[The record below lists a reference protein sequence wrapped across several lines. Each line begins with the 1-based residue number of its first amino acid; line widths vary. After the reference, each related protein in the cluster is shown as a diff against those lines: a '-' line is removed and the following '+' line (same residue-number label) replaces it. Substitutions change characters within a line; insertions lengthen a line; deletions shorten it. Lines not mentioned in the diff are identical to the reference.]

1 MKLQMSFGENLINL
15 RKQKGW
21 SQDDLADNLNLS
33 RQAISKW
40 ENNTSKPDID
50 NIKKISKI
58 FSVTIDDLLNN
69 DVVKDKAVTL
79 NVKKKEKKERTITIV
94 KCMIIAVIILYII
107 NVIFKF
113 ASLLIIVNGIQ
124 KYANLSN
131 YHYVITTYD
140 ENGLVEQEECW
151 FKDGVSKTNNTIY
164 NNNNIIKQTSECIDF
179 NNKYGYIEDNINNKV
194 NNVDVQEYVK
204 YHIDCDKGK
213 QLFDNFPI
221 SIKNREAVNI
231 LYKSLSGYMIKIK
244 KEGKNIYLQL
254 ENVIII
260 LNKENFLPYA
270 VYTFEKKDNQI
281 INIQYKIEINSV
293 KNIKI

>member
-21 SQDDLADNLNLS
+21 SQDDLANNLNLS

-40 ENNTSKPDID
+40 ENDTSKPDVD
-50 NIKKISKI
+50 NIEKISKI

-79 NVKKKEKKERTITIV
+79 NVKKEEKKAKAINII

-140 ENGLVEQEECW
+140 ENGLAEKEECW
-151 FKDGVSKTNNTIY
+151 FKDGVSKTVNSSQGIDKITYIDY
-164 NNNNIIKQTSECIDF
+164 KNNNGYIWASDLKVKIDINVQQYIMAHNNYDYGRQLVDRLPEILKTYSQISLFLNSLNIDF
-179 NNKYGYIEDNINNKV
+179 NLNINSQNII
-194 NNVDVQEYVK
+194 
-204 YHIDCDKGK
+204 IDTKDYYIVLDKD
-213 QLFDNFPI
+213 LLLPDMTYE
-221 SIKNREAVNI
+221 IKN
-231 LYKSLSGYMIKIK
+231 
-244 KEGKNIYLQL
+244 KNTM
-254 ENVIII
+254 
-260 LNKENFLPYA
+260 
-270 VYTFEKKDNQI
+270 TFF
-281 INIQYKIEINSV
+281 IELNSV
-293 KNIKI
+293 KEELM

>member
-40 ENNTSKPDID
+40 ENDTSKPDID

-113 ASLLIIVNGIQ
+113 VSLLIIVNGIQ

-140 ENGLVEQEECW
+140 ENGLVEKEECW
-151 FKDGVSKTNNTIY
+151 FKDEVSNTVVSLY
-164 NNNNIIKQTSECIDF
+164 NNNQLVEQECISINYLKKEGNTQNLLTRENKNIEIENYLKFHEGYETGKQFYLKLPLELRNGNII
-179 NNKYGYIEDNINNKV
+179 
-194 NNVDVQEYVK
+194 
-204 YHIDCDKGK
+204 
-213 QLFDNFPI
+213 
-221 SIKNREAVNI
+221 NI
-231 LYKSLSGYMIKIK
+231 LKKVIFGNDIKIK
-244 KEGKNIYLQL
+244 VTTNYISLYIQNL
-254 ENVIII
+254 III
-260 LNKENFLPYA
+260 FKQNSIVP
-270 VYTFEKKDNQI
+270 QSI
-281 INIQYKIEINSV
+281 INLNNEKYVLTNYFFEN
-293 KNIKI
+293 N

>member
-1 MKLQMSFGENLINL
+1 MKLQMSFAENLINL

-40 ENNTSKPDID
+40 ENDTSKPDID

-140 ENGLVEQEECW
+140 ENGLVEKEECW
-151 FKDGVSKTNNTIY
+151 FKDEVSNTVVSLY
-164 NNNNIIKQTSECIDF
+164 NNNQLVEQECISINYLKKEGNTQNLLTRENKNIEIENYLKFHEGYETGKQFYLKLPLELRNGNII
-179 NNKYGYIEDNINNKV
+179 
-194 NNVDVQEYVK
+194 
-204 YHIDCDKGK
+204 
-213 QLFDNFPI
+213 
-221 SIKNREAVNI
+221 NI
-231 LYKSLSGYMIKIK
+231 LKKVIFGNDIKIK
-244 KEGKNIYLQL
+244 VTTTYISLYIQNL
-254 ENVIII
+254 III
-260 LNKENFLPYA
+260 FKQNSIVP
-270 VYTFEKKDNQI
+270 QSI
-281 INIQYKIEINSV
+281 INLNNEKYVLTNYFFEN
-293 KNIKI
+293 N

>member
-40 ENNTSKPDID
+40 ENDTSKPDID

-140 ENGLVEQEECW
+140 QDGLAEIEECW
-151 FKDGVSKTNNTIY
+151 FKDGKSKTINTFMENNQITKKENISIDYNKKTGYIY
-164 NNNNIIKQTSECIDF
+164 NILNNSVSTLNYTEYINFNKDFENGGQLYYKLPIDLR
-179 NNKYGYIEDNINNKV
+179 NNKIT
-194 NNVDVQEYVK
+194 
-204 YHIDCDKGK
+204 
-213 QLFDNFPI
+213 
-221 SIKNREAVNI
+221 SII
-231 LYKSLSGYMIKIK
+231 IKSLSINEVNFNLGEDKIFLK
-244 KEGKNIYLQL
+244 LKDIIVILSKNNLLPISVYYSNQNYNNSYFNIELNYN
-254 ENVIII
+254 ENV
-260 LNKENFLPYA
+260 
-270 VYTFEKKDNQI
+270 
-281 INIQYKIEINSV
+281 EI
-293 KNIKI
+293 

>member
-40 ENNTSKPDID
+40 ENDTSKPDID

-58 FSVTIDDLLNN
+58 FSITIDDLLNN

-79 NVKKKEKKERTITIV
+79 NVKKEEKMERVINIV

-131 YHYVITTYD
+131 YHYVINTYQD
-140 ENGLVEQEECW
+140 NRIVKQEECW
-151 FKDGVSKTNNTIY
+151 YDKGISKTVINMYNNDNILSKETYIDYNNSIGYAIDENGIKTTINIEDY
-164 NNNNIIKQTSECIDF
+164 LKTNTNFKYGGQFFSRIPVELRNNNIFLLVANCCSF
-179 NNKYGYIEDNINNKV
+179 NS
-194 NNVDVQEYVK
+194 
-204 YHIDCDKGK
+204 
-213 QLFDNFPI
+213 I
-221 SIKNREAVNI
+221 SISFNDK
-231 LYKSLSGYMIKIK
+231 
-244 KEGKNIYLQL
+244 
-254 ENVIII
+254 I
-260 LNKENFLPYA
+260 LNIKYDKYYIVLDKENLLPWMITIENTKNKECS
-270 VYTFEKKDNQI
+270 VMV
-281 INIQYKIEINSV
+281 YKIEIQ
-293 KNIKI
+293 

>member
-1 MKLQMSFGENLINL
+1 MSFGENLINL

-40 ENNTSKPDID
+40 ENETSKPDID

-58 FSVTIDDLLNN
+58 FSVKIDDLLNN

-79 NVKKKEKKERTITIV
+79 NVKKQEKKEKTITIV
-94 KCMIIAVIILYII
+94 KCMIIAVMILYII

-140 ENGLVEQEECW
+140 ENGLVQKEECW
-151 FKDGVSKTNNTIY
+151 FKDGVSKTDFTTYDRNKTNEEFNISIDYNSKEGYAKKNNKMERLDIKEYLNFHPGYDTGNQLYSNLLTDIG
-164 NNNNIIKQTSECIDF
+164 NINVFNIIFKS
-179 NNKYGYIEDNINNKV
+179 INFY
-194 NNVDVQEYVK
+194 D
-204 YHIDCDKGK
+204 
-213 QLFDNFPI
+213 
-221 SIKNREAVNI
+221 VNI
-231 LYKSLSGYMIKIK
+231 KINDYYIVLNLK
-244 KEGKNIYLQL
+244 DT
-254 ENVIII
+254 II
-260 LNKENFLPYA
+260 NFN
-270 VYTFEKKDNQI
+270 KDNLKPTI
-281 INIQYKIEINSV
+281 ICTNNFGIKSYKIEINNV
-293 KNIKI
+293 KEINI

>member
-40 ENNTSKPDID
+40 ENDTSKPDID
-50 NIKKISKI
+50 NIKKISKV

-79 NVKKKEKKERTITIV
+79 NVKKQEKKEKTITIV

-140 ENGLVEQEECW
+140 ENGLVEKEECW
-151 FKDGVSKTNNTIY
+151 FKDRVSKTVKTFIKNDQIIKKENISIDYNKKIGFIY
-164 NNNNIIKQTSECIDF
+164 NILENSVSTLDYEEYINFNKNFENGAQLYYKLPIDLRKEKITSIIIKSLNINEVNF
-179 NNKYGYIEDNINNKV
+179 NFREDNI
-194 NNVDVQEYVK
+194 
-204 YHIDCDKGK
+204 
-213 QLFDNFPI
+213 
-221 SIKNREAVNI
+221 I
-231 LYKSLSGYMIKIK
+231 LKLKDI
-244 KEGKNIYLQL
+244 L
-254 ENVIII
+254 VI
-260 LNKENFLPYA
+260 LNKDSLLPISVYYSNENYNNSYFYIDLNYN
-270 VYTFEKKDNQI
+270 EN
-281 INIQYKIEINSV
+281 IEI
-293 KNIKI
+293 

>member
-21 SQDDLADNLNLS
+21 SQDDLANNLNLS

-40 ENNTSKPDID
+40 ENDTSKPDLD

-131 YHYVITTYD
+131 YHYVINTY
-140 ENGLVEQEECW
+140 ENSELIQEEECW
-151 FKDGVSKTNNTIY
+151 FKDGISKTI
-164 NNNNIIKQTSECIDF
+164 
-179 NNKYGYIEDNINNKV
+179 
-194 NNVDVQEYVK
+194 VK
-204 YHIDCDKGK
+204 DKN
-213 QLFDNFPI
+213 D
-221 SIKNREAVNI
+221 
-231 LYKSLSGYMIKIK
+231 
-244 KEGKNIYLQL
+244 
-254 ENVIII
+254 
-260 LNKENFLPYA
+260 NKEDRLGSKICQSRERGCSGSFCQEEAMPYH
-270 VYTFEKKDNQI
+270 QLR
-281 INIQYKIEINSV
+281 
-293 KNIKI
+293 KNES

>member
-1 MKLQMSFGENLINL
+1 VKLQMSFGENLINL

-21 SQDDLADNLNLS
+21 SQDDLAENLNLS

-40 ENNTSKPDID
+40 ENDTSKPDID
-50 NIKKISKI
+50 NIKKISKV

-79 NVKKKEKKERTITIV
+79 NVKKQEKKEKTITIV

-140 ENGLVEQEECW
+140 ETGLVEKEEGW
-151 FKDGVSKTNNTIY
+151 FKDGVSKTINIIYGDVIVENITCIDYSKKSGYTIDSNNNSKKQIDMEDYLLFHNGFENGGQLISKFPNVLKNSSDLFFITSFNLKNNIFKSSENCIIIETKDNLISLCLTNLLPKTIY
-164 NNNNIIKQTSECIDF
+164 YK
-179 NNKYGYIEDNINNKV
+179 EDNALEIFRIEVGNIN
-194 NNVDVQEYVK
+194 
-204 YHIDCDKGK
+204 
-213 QLFDNFPI
+213 QL
-221 SIKNREAVNI
+221 NI
-231 LYKSLSGYMIKIK
+231 
-244 KEGKNIYLQL
+244 
-254 ENVIII
+254 
-260 LNKENFLPYA
+260 
-270 VYTFEKKDNQI
+270 
-281 INIQYKIEINSV
+281 
-293 KNIKI
+293 

>member
-40 ENNTSKPDID
+40 ENDTSKPDID

-140 ENGLVEQEECW
+140 ENGLVEKEECW
-151 FKDGVSKTNNTIY
+151 FKDEVSNTVVSLY
-164 NNNNIIKQTSECIDF
+164 NNNQLVEQECISINYLKKEGNTQNLLTRENKNIEIENYLKFHEGYETGKQFYLKLPLELRNGNII
-179 NNKYGYIEDNINNKV
+179 
-194 NNVDVQEYVK
+194 
-204 YHIDCDKGK
+204 
-213 QLFDNFPI
+213 
-221 SIKNREAVNI
+221 NI
-231 LYKSLSGYMIKIK
+231 LKKVIFGNDIKIK
-244 KEGKNIYLQL
+244 VTTNYISLYIQNL
-254 ENVIII
+254 III
-260 LNKENFLPYA
+260 FKQNSIVP
-270 VYTFEKKDNQI
+270 QSI
-281 INIQYKIEINSV
+281 INLNNEKYVLTNYFFEN
-293 KNIKI
+293 N

>member
-1 MKLQMSFGENLINL
+1 MKLQMSFAENLINL

-40 ENNTSKPDID
+40 ENDTSKPDID

-140 ENGLVEQEECW
+140 ENGLVEKEECW
-151 FKDGVSKTNNTIY
+151 FKEGVLKT
-164 NNNNIIKQTSECIDF
+164 IITGILNGNEEQKQYEYIDF
-179 NNKYGYIEDNINNKV
+179 NNNCGVLKINNQILPININDYLKLYMDFNKGARLYFSLPIELRK
-194 NNVDVQEYVK
+194 NNFYFTYNEAINLSFTD
-204 YHIDCDKGK
+204 IDEG
-213 QLFDNFPI
+213 NI
-221 SIKNREAVNI
+221 SIK
-231 LYKSLSGYMIKIK
+231 IKNKII
-244 KEGKNIYLQL
+244 ELEKNTL
-254 ENVIII
+254 
-260 LNKENFLPYA
+260 LPYQI
-270 VYTFEKKDNQI
+270 YYYDEKNDSYRVDF
-281 INIQYKIEINSV
+281 YKIELNTV
-293 KNIKI
+293 EKIEI

>member
-21 SQDDLADNLNLS
+21 SQDDLAENLDLS

-40 ENNTSKPDID
+40 ENDTSKPDID

-79 NVKKKEKKERTITIV
+79 NVKKEEKKERITTIV
-94 KCMIIAVIILYII
+94 KCMIIAVIIIYII

-124 KYANLSN
+124 EYANLSN

-140 ENGLVEQEECW
+140 ENGLAEKEECW
-151 FKDGVSKTNNTIY
+151 FKDGISKTVNYTYKEGKEIITYTNIDY
-164 NNNNIIKQTSECIDF
+164 NNNWGYMQNEDNEMMLDVEDYKLTHHNFDKGNQLFVKLPMEIRKKNLIYIWYKTLDLKTEIKKSKENILIKFDDTYILLNKMNLLPYSCYKYEIKQGKLYNYCYQIEVNSID
-179 NNKYGYIEDNINNKV
+179 N
-194 NNVDVQEYVK
+194 
-204 YHIDCDKGK
+204 
-213 QLFDNFPI
+213 L
-221 SIKNREAVNI
+221 
-231 LYKSLSGYMIKIK
+231 KI
-244 KEGKNIYLQL
+244 
-254 ENVIII
+254 
-260 LNKENFLPYA
+260 
-270 VYTFEKKDNQI
+270 
-281 INIQYKIEINSV
+281 
-293 KNIKI
+293 

>member
-21 SQDDLADNLNLS
+21 SQDDLAENLNLS

-40 ENNTSKPDID
+40 ENDTSKPDID
-50 NIKKISKI
+50 NIKKISKV

-79 NVKKKEKKERTITIV
+79 NVKKQEKKEKTITIV

-113 ASLLIIVNGIQ
+113 ASLLIIVNGVQ

-140 ENGLVEQEECW
+140 ENELVEIEECW
-151 FKDGVSKTNNTIY
+151 FKDGVSKTIVTNFVDSKERTQVEYIDY
-164 NNNNIIKQTSECIDF
+164 NNSYGIIENNGENTQI
-179 NNKYGYIEDNINNKV
+179 NLDNYLKTHLNF
-194 NNVDVQEYVK
+194 
-204 YHIDCDKGK
+204 DKGN
-213 QLFDNFPI
+213 QLYSVLPIEIRRDNFSILFNDAINTFI
-221 SIKNREAVNI
+221 STINKKYITIKMENKI
-231 LYKSLSGYMIKIK
+231 LELQKDTMLPNFFYMYDKEKNSYKVK
-244 KEGKNIYLQL
+244 
-254 ENVIII
+254 
-260 LNKENFLPYA
+260 F
-270 VYTFEKKDNQI
+270 
-281 INIQYKIEINSV
+281 YKIELNNV
-293 KNIKI
+293 KNL

>member
-21 SQDDLADNLNLS
+21 SQDDLANNLNLS

-40 ENNTSKPDID
+40 ENDTSKPDID
-50 NIKKISKI
+50 NIEKISKV

-79 NVKKKEKKERTITIV
+79 NVKKQEKKEKTITIV

-131 YHYVITTYD
+131 YHYVIRTYG
-140 ENGLVEQEECW
+140 ENGIEKKDECW
-151 FKDGVSKTNNTIY
+151 FKDGVSKTIVT
-164 NNNNIIKQTSECIDF
+164 NNINSENESIQVKYFDF
-179 NNKYGYIEDNINNKV
+179 SNNYGVIEDNKQKNEIDV
-194 NNVDVQEYVK
+194 NNYLKTHLDF
-204 YHIDCDKGK
+204 DKGT
-213 QLFDNFPI
+213 QLYSEFPI
-221 SIKNREAVNI
+221 DLRKNDLLYLIKESTNVLIEITDNETITLKYDNKIIELQKETMLPKFFYAYNNDN
-231 LYKSLSGYMIKIK
+231 SGYIIKTYVIK
-244 KEGKNIYLQL
+244 MD
-254 ENVIII
+254 NV
-260 LNKENFLPYA
+260 E
-270 VYTFEKKDNQI
+270 
-281 INIQYKIEINSV
+281 KIE
-293 KNIKI
+293 K

>member
-21 SQDDLADNLNLS
+21 SQDDLANNLNLS

-40 ENNTSKPDID
+40 ENDTSKPDID
-50 NIKKISKI
+50 NIEKISKV

-79 NVKKKEKKERTITIV
+79 NVREKEKKERTITIV

-140 ENGLVEQEECW
+140 ENGLVEKEECW
-151 FKDGVSKTNNTIY
+151 FKDGVSKTVNDLGENEKTIY
-164 NNNNIIKQTSECIDF
+164 IDYNNHE
-179 NNKYGYIEDNINNKV
+179 GYILNSNESNKVELNIAEYSNAHKNYTNGGQLIDSLPQIIRKNTLISILLYSFNINTTVKV
-194 NNVDVQEYVK
+194 LDEG
-204 YHIDCDKGK
+204 I
-213 QLFDNFPI
+213 
-221 SIKNREAVNI
+221 
-231 LYKSLSGYMIKIK
+231 MIKT
-244 KEGKNIYLQL
+244 KNDYIVLR
-254 ENVIII
+254 
-260 LNKENFLPYA
+260 KENFLPILSYSLD
-270 VYTFEKKDNQI
+270 YRIIENYFID
-281 INIQYKIEINSV
+281 ININSTEM
-293 KNIKI
+293 

>member
-40 ENNTSKPDID
+40 ENETSKPDID

-58 FSVTIDDLLNN
+58 FSVKIDDLLNN

-79 NVKKKEKKERTITIV
+79 NVKKQEKKEKTITIV

-140 ENGLVEQEECW
+140 ENGLAEKEECW
-151 FKDGVSKTNNTIY
+151 FKDGVSKTIKTTYSNNIMTEQINIFLDY
-164 NNNNIIKQTSECIDF
+164 NKELGYMKDASNNNIIKINFKE
-179 NNKYGYIEDNINNKV
+179 YMYLHDNYQNGGQYYSNLPINIRDSK
-194 NNVDVQEYVK
+194 
-204 YHIDCDKGK
+204 
-213 QLFDNFPI
+213 
-221 SIKNREAVNI
+221 I
-231 LYKSLSGYMIKIK
+231 LYLFYEAISL
-244 KEGKNIYLQL
+244 
-254 ENVIII
+254 
-260 LNKENFLPYA
+260 
-270 VYTFEKKDNQI
+270 NQT
-281 INIQYKIEINSV
+281 
-293 KNIKI
+293 NIKLDDLAIVVSTKNNLMYLDKKTMQPSAIFIYDDKSNNIISEYYFLELYCIENLEI

>member
-21 SQDDLADNLNLS
+21 SQDDLAENLDLS

-40 ENNTSKPDID
+40 ENDTSKPDID

-79 NVKKKEKKERTITIV
+79 NVKKEEKKERITTIV
-94 KCMIIAVIILYII
+94 KCMIIAVIIIYII

-131 YHYVITTYD
+131 YHYVITTY
-140 ENGLVEQEECW
+140 ENNELIQKEECW
-151 FKDGVSKTNNTIY
+151 FKDGISRTKLNLYSENNDFYKETIINYNQNTGYSIDENGQIRDIDIEEFLSINRNYENGAQFFSKIPVQLREVNYRSFFFKCFSLNNFSIEV
-164 NNNNIIKQTSECIDF
+164 NNNFIDTRIDMCSII
-179 NNKYGYIEDNINNKV
+179 
-194 NNVDVQEYVK
+194 
-204 YHIDCDKGK
+204 
-213 QLFDNFPI
+213 FD
-221 SIKNREAVNI
+221 
-231 LYKSLSGYMIKIK
+231 
-244 KEGKNIYLQL
+244 
-254 ENVIII
+254 
-260 LNKENFLPYA
+260 KENFQPIS
-270 VYTFEKKDNQI
+270 VIFENKDNDDNIITMYNLEKDVVEQI
-281 INIQYKIEINSV
+281 
-293 KNIKI
+293 

>member
-40 ENNTSKPDID
+40 ENDTSKPDID
-50 NIKKISKI
+50 NIEKISKI

-79 NVKKKEKKERTITIV
+79 NVKKQEKREKTITIV

-140 ENGLVEQEECW
+140 ENGLVEKEECW
-151 FKDGVSKTNNTIY
+151 FKDGLSKTINNMNENDKTTFIDY
-164 NNNNIIKQTSECIDF
+164 NKNE
-179 NNKYGYIEDNINNKV
+179 GYIYYSNQENKTSLDITQYIIAHKNYSTGGQLIDSLPKVISDNTLISIVSYSFNIGFKIDVLDNGIIIYKKNGYIVLEKENLLPIMSYNLKDKTTKNYFIEFNSNKNDNI
-194 NNVDVQEYVK
+194 
-204 YHIDCDKGK
+204 
-213 QLFDNFPI
+213 
-221 SIKNREAVNI
+221 
-231 LYKSLSGYMIKIK
+231 
-244 KEGKNIYLQL
+244 
-254 ENVIII
+254 
-260 LNKENFLPYA
+260 
-270 VYTFEKKDNQI
+270 
-281 INIQYKIEINSV
+281 
-293 KNIKI
+293 

>member
-1 MKLQMSFGENLINL
+1 MSFGENLINL

-40 ENNTSKPDID
+40 ENDTSKPDID

-140 ENGLVEQEECW
+140 QDGLAEIEECW
-151 FKDGVSKTNNTIY
+151 FKDGKSKTINTFMENNQITKKENISIDYNKKTGYIY
-164 NNNNIIKQTSECIDF
+164 NILNNSVSTLNYTEYINFNKDFENGGQLYYKLPIDLR
-179 NNKYGYIEDNINNKV
+179 NNKIT
-194 NNVDVQEYVK
+194 
-204 YHIDCDKGK
+204 
-213 QLFDNFPI
+213 
-221 SIKNREAVNI
+221 SII
-231 LYKSLSGYMIKIK
+231 IKSLSINEVNFNLGEDKIFLK
-244 KEGKNIYLQL
+244 LKDIIVILSKNNLLPISVYYSNQNYNNSYFNIELNYN
-254 ENVIII
+254 ENV
-260 LNKENFLPYA
+260 
-270 VYTFEKKDNQI
+270 
-281 INIQYKIEINSV
+281 EI
-293 KNIKI
+293 

>member
-40 ENNTSKPDID
+40 ENETSKPDID

-58 FSVTIDDLLNN
+58 FSVKIDDLLNN

-79 NVKKKEKKERTITIV
+79 NVKKQEKKEKTITIV

-131 YHYVITTYD
+131 YHYLITTYD
-140 ENGLVEQEECW
+140 ENGLVEKEECW
-151 FKDGVSKTNNTIY
+151 FKDEILNLENTI
-164 NNNNIIKQTSECIDF
+164 NGEKSTTIIDF
-179 NNKYGYIEDNINNKV
+179 NNNIGSIFFNDKENSVEINMKEYNKAHQ
-194 NNVDVQEYVK
+194 NYKN
-204 YHIDCDKGK
+204 GK
-213 QLFDNFPI
+213 QLLDRMPETLQKS
-221 SIKNREAVNI
+221 SILSMVYKLSYLNI
-231 LYKSLSGYMIKIK
+231 VVCNSEIIIQTKYNYLVLDKKSLLPVMNYS
-244 KEGKNIYLQL
+244 NI
-254 ENVIII
+254 
-260 LNKENFLPYA
+260 NKSYKF
-270 VYTFEKKDNQI
+270 YT
-281 INIQYKIEINSV
+281 IEFC
-293 KNIKI
+293 

>member
-1 MKLQMSFGENLINL
+1 MSFGENLINL

-40 ENNTSKPDID
+40 ENDTSKPDID
-50 NIKKISKI
+50 NIEKISKI

-79 NVKKKEKKERTITIV
+79 NVKKQEKREKAITII

-113 ASLLIIVNGIQ
+113 ASLLIIVNGVQ

-140 ENGLVEQEECW
+140 ENGLVETEECW
-151 FKDGVSKTNNTIY
+151 FKDGISKTVITY
-164 NNNNIIKQTSECIDF
+164 NNDS
-179 NNKYGYIEDNINNKV
+179 
-194 NNVDVQEYVK
+194 
-204 YHIDCDKGK
+204 
-213 QLFDNFPI
+213 
-221 SIKNREAVNI
+221 
-231 LYKSLSGYMIKIK
+231 
-244 KEGKNIYLQL
+244 KE
-254 ENVIII
+254 
-260 LNKENFLPYA
+260 
-270 VYTFEKKDNQI
+270 
-281 INIQYKIEINSV
+281 
-293 KNIKI
+293 KNIKVIYMNYIQNYGIIKVFQRQVPAGALRRGLLRPGRALPPGGRQDPRH

>member
-40 ENNTSKPDID
+40 ENGTSKPDID
-50 NIKKISKI
+50 NIKKISKV

-79 NVKKKEKKERTITIV
+79 NVKKQEKKEKTITIL

-140 ENGLVEQEECW
+140 ENGLVEKEECW
-151 FKDGVSKTNNTIY
+151 FKDGVSKTTNQKYKNGITIEDYDTKINY
-164 NNNNIIKQTSECIDF
+164 NE
-179 NNKYGYIEDNINNKV
+179 KYGYVEDNILKTKENIDLDLYLLSHKNYSYGLQFYSNLPSEIKKSSLINYFLKVGIV
-194 NNVDVQEYVK
+194 NN
-204 YHIDCDKGK
+204 
-213 QLFDNFPI
+213 
-221 SIKNREAVNI
+221 
-231 LYKSLSGYMIKIK
+231 IKI
-244 KEGKNIYLQL
+244 
-254 ENVIII
+254 
-260 LNKENFLPYA
+260 
-270 VYTFEKKDNQI
+270 EKKDEKIFFISKNKYIVLNKSTLLPEASYSFNQHDNKLI
-281 INIQYKIEINSV
+281 NKYYLLEINIIDDL
-293 KNIKI
+293 NI

>member
-21 SQDDLADNLNLS
+21 SQDDLANNLNLS

-40 ENNTSKPDID
+40 ENDTSKPDID
-50 NIKKISKI
+50 NIEKISKV

-79 NVKKKEKKERTITIV
+79 NVKKQEKKEKTITIV

-140 ENGLVEQEECW
+140 ENGLAEKEECW
-151 FKDGVSKTNNTIY
+151 FKDGVTKTINTVYKLDKKEENIIFIDYINMEGYTINQETNCFSELDVKEYLKAHNQFNLGGQLINSFPNGEIDIEILPIIFNNLNLKFYSNRILIFEDNKYLLIDRKNLLPETYIY
-164 NNNNIIKQTSECIDF
+164 EDKNENNIIYEQFE
-179 NNKYGYIEDNINNKV
+179 IELNSVNNINK
-194 NNVDVQEYVK
+194 
-204 YHIDCDKGK
+204 
-213 QLFDNFPI
+213 
-221 SIKNREAVNI
+221 
-231 LYKSLSGYMIKIK
+231 
-244 KEGKNIYLQL
+244 
-254 ENVIII
+254 
-260 LNKENFLPYA
+260 
-270 VYTFEKKDNQI
+270 
-281 INIQYKIEINSV
+281 
-293 KNIKI
+293 

>member
-40 ENNTSKPDID
+40 ENETSKPDID
-50 NIKKISKI
+50 NIEKISKL

-79 NVKKKEKKERTITIV
+79 NVKKQEKKEKTITIV

-131 YHYVITTYD
+131 YHYIITTYD
-140 ENGLVEQEECW
+140 ENGLAEKEECW
-151 FKDGVSKTNNTIY
+151 FKDGVSKNLNVIY
-164 NNNNIIKQTSECIDF
+164 EDKEIKQNYCINVDF
-179 NNKYGYIEDNINNKV
+179 NKNYGYIEDFFNEKITNIDLNSSSIDYKNGGQLYDIYPVKLRRINFKDIFIEDGLYNELLIYKNDKSISLKFSNERFTMSSDILLLLMEIKFEDENK
-194 NNVDVQEYVK
+194 
-204 YHIDCDKGK
+204 DK
-213 QLFDNFPI
+213 FY
-221 SIKNREAVNI
+221 S
-231 LYKSLSGYMIKIK
+231 
-244 KEGKNIYLQL
+244 
-254 ENVIII
+254 
-260 LNKENFLPYA
+260 
-270 VYTFEKKDNQI
+270 
-281 INIQYKIEINSV
+281 IEINC
-293 KNIKI
+293 IEELKI

>member
-1 MKLQMSFGENLINL
+1 MKLQMSFAENLINL

-40 ENNTSKPDID
+40 ENDTSKPDID

-131 YHYVITTYD
+131 YHYVISTYD
-140 ENGLVEQEECW
+140 ENSLKEKEECW
-151 FKDGVSKTNNTIY
+151 FKDGVSKTI
-164 NNNNIIKQTSECIDF
+164 NIIYEE
-179 NNKYGYIEDNINNKV
+179 NNLEKIVTTVVNYNEKYGYIKNEEEKIDINYNEYIMFNKDFDKGAQLYSKLPGEVKSFSLLNILQRSFSNYNFNFEFGEERFVFYTNNAYLVLDKNSLLPVSQFYYNNSNNKT
-194 NNVDVQEYVK
+194 NM
-204 YHIDCDKGK
+204 H
-213 QLFDNFPI
+213 
-221 SIKNREAVNI
+221 S
-231 LYKSLSGYMIKIK
+231 YKFEINK
-244 KEGKNIYLQL
+244 L
-254 ENVIII
+254 EN
-260 LNKENFLPYA
+260 
-270 VYTFEKKDNQI
+270 
-281 INIQYKIEINSV
+281 IEI
-293 KNIKI
+293 

>member
-1 MKLQMSFGENLINL
+1 MSFAENLINL

-40 ENNTSKPDID
+40 ENDTSKPDID

-140 ENGLVEQEECW
+140 ENGLAEKEEGW
-151 FKDGVSKTNNTIY
+151 FKDGVSKVFRTVY
-164 NNNNIIKQTSECIDF
+164 NGNDVLEQVDISIDY
-179 NNKYGYIEDNINNKV
+179 KKEYGYIKNILDNTLKEINTKDYSYLYN
-194 NNVDVQEYVK
+194 EYESGGPF
-204 YHIDCDKGK
+204 YTELPIDIRDSKISNIFYKSIGSLKIDIRFEKSYIILSSKTNIIMLDKK
-213 QLFDNFPI
+213 TMVPI
-221 SIKNREAVNI
+221 SFFRYDDKEKREINK
-231 LYKSLSGYMIKIK
+231 YYC
-244 KEGKNIYLQL
+244 L
-254 ENVIII
+254 E
-260 LNKENFLPYA
+260 
-270 VYTFEKKDNQI
+270 T
-281 INIQYKIEINSV
+281 NSV
-293 KNIKI
+293 KNLEI

>member
-1 MKLQMSFGENLINL
+1 MKLQMSFAENLINL

-40 ENNTSKPDID
+40 ENDTSKPDID
-50 NIKKISKI
+50 NIKKISKV

-79 NVKKKEKKERTITIV
+79 NVKKEEKKSRAINIL

-140 ENGLVEQEECW
+140 ENGFVEKDECW
-151 FKDGVSKTNNTIY
+151 FKDGIYKSIVTNFLDTKEVNKQVIYIDFTNNY
-164 NNNNIIKQTSECIDF
+164 GIIKDKEKSVEINVVDYLKVHLGFDKGAELYSILPIELRKNNLNFILNECINGTVLLENKETILIKLKNRIIELQKDTMLPYYIYDYNES
-179 NNKYGYIEDNINNKV
+179 NNAYTAKYFIIELNKV
-194 NNVDVQEYVK
+194 
-204 YHIDCDKGK
+204 
-213 QLFDNFPI
+213 
-221 SIKNREAVNI
+221 
-231 LYKSLSGYMIKIK
+231 
-244 KEGKNIYLQL
+244 
-254 ENVIII
+254 
-260 LNKENFLPYA
+260 
-270 VYTFEKKDNQI
+270 
-281 INIQYKIEINSV
+281 INIEK
-293 KNIKI
+293 

>member
-21 SQDDLADNLNLS
+21 SQDDLANNLNLS

-40 ENNTSKPDID
+40 ENDTSKPDID
-50 NIKKISKI
+50 NIEKISKI

-79 NVKKKEKKERTITIV
+79 NVKKEEKRAKAINII

-131 YHYVITTYD
+131 YHYVIKTYD
-140 ENGLVEQEECW
+140 NGLAEKEECW
-151 FKDGVSKTNNTIY
+151 FKDGICKTVTTKI
-164 NNNNIIKQTSECIDF
+164 SENKELNVQSEYIDF
-179 NNKYGYIEDNINNKV
+179 NRNYGEIENNEQKEKINVNEYLKAHLSYDIGGQLYLTIPIELRKKGLIFWYNESWNFEISENNEKITLKLYNKIIELDKNTLLPLLVYDYNIGEKNYSVKYYYFELNKV
-194 NNVDVQEYVK
+194 DE
-204 YHIDCDKGK
+204 
-213 QLFDNFPI
+213 
-221 SIKNREAVNI
+221 IKP
-231 LYKSLSGYMIKIK
+231 G
-244 KEGKNIYLQL
+244 
-254 ENVIII
+254 
-260 LNKENFLPYA
+260 
-270 VYTFEKKDNQI
+270 
-281 INIQYKIEINSV
+281 
-293 KNIKI
+293 